1 MFNVSCRYDLFD
13 TRSSF
18 QLAALKFNKVGTAVL
33 SSLFL
38 RWKRMEKHY
47 IHLPKIQFYHKILYQ
62 KKLKSQPY
70 RRFRAVGRKRRLAS
84 FIFAEIWILR
94 KTTLRK
100 RNAEKRRKPEKISG
114 SSTGIFYDRNTWRHH
129 PESNWRWRFCR
140 PLPYRLAMVP
150 YSVDLLYSS
159 DTWNMHKRRS
169 SILISELRFLLYT

>member
-70 RRFRAVGRKRRLAS
+70 RPIPRSRSKAAF
-84 FIFAEIWILR
+84 
-94 KTTLRK
+94 
-100 RNAEKRRKPEKISG
+100 
-114 SSTGIFYDRNTWRHH
+114 GIFYFCLNLNFEKNNTSQAKCRKTKKTRENLGFFDRHFLR
-129 PESNWRWRFCR
+129 PEHLEAPSRIELEMAILQTAAL
-140 PLPYRLAMVP
+140 PLGYGAVFSWFIVFIGYME
-150 YSVDLLYSS
+150 YA
-159 DTWNMHKRRS
+159 
-169 SILISELRFLLYT
+169 